1 MYNDGVVVIDET
13 GSNTGVFESQSD
25 DDSEISVNEDANDG
39 DTFTIAYADDD
50 QQIIVDSFDSTLE
63 LVADGTWN
71 SGDTLTVRL
80 TNENLN
86 INTLADDDM
95 KIDDPALPVMTFGAP
110 TTVSAF
116 ELESENPRDSIT
128 EDGTDTATVTLTA
141 SLTETT
147 FTTTLSEDLL
157 AVFQNPNLFHYIN
170 YYPDPNGVVTKIST
184 DAELIV
190 NGENTTDT
198 TDIESGLT
206 RLQAQVE
213 ADGEFSITFTTNI
226 ESNHNDCKRAAEHRL
241 QRH

>member
-1 MYNDGVVVIDET
+1 
-13 GSNTGVFESQSD
+13 
-25 DDSEISVNEDANDG
+25 
-39 DTFTIAYADDD
+39 
-50 QQIIVDSFDSTLE
+50 
-63 LVADGTWN
+63 
-71 SGDTLTVRL
+71 
-80 TNENLN
+80 
-86 INTLADDDM
+86 
-95 KIDDPALPVMTFGAP
+95 MT
-110 TTVSAF
+110 AF

-147 FTTTLSEDLL
+147 FTTTLTEDQL

-170 YYPDPNGVVTKIST
+170 YYPDPNDVVTKIST

-206 RLQAQVE
+206 RVQAQVE

-226 ESNHNDCKRAAEHRL
+226 EPEPITL
-241 QRH
+241 QTMC